1 MMFGK
6 QFKQQKWTGAYMDY
20 NGDIEDQVIDVNSL
34 PQDGCRKF
42 YTTQFLRESEEG
54 GELEVKFF
62 KKLDEQLNK
71 FNTFYKDKLDE
82 MKHEASLL
90 NKQMDAFIALRI
102 KVESPGFD
110 DSCAKKSCDT
120 GVVTTNP
127 LKSCSPSRDTPSG
140 LEDMDVGR
148 GVEMSNDFQ
157 PEKSTYEQSGRE
169 HMESTIEMDRR
180 NDYDQEESTH
190 CPEVNEINTT
200 NYGNAHQEKDNLI
213 DYNSTHEIT

>member
-1 MMFGK
+1 
-6 QFKQQKWTGAYMDY
+6 
-20 NGDIEDQVIDVNSL
+20 VIDVNSL

-71 FNTFYKDKLDE
+71 FNTFSKDKLDE

-90 NKQMDAFIALRI
+90 NKQMDAFIAWRI

-140 LEDMDVGR
+140 FRYGKIKRVICQLSCKASIWPFICWIRSKKPWRDQKNGPRMV
-148 GVEMSNDFQ
+148 VAVLSWLQ
-157 PEKSTYEQSGRE
+157 
-169 HMESTIEMDRR
+169 RR
-180 NDYDQEESTH
+180 RSYKQRIFLLAEFM
-190 CPEVNEINTT
+190 
-200 NYGNAHQEKDNLI
+200 KFLI
-213 DYNSTHEIT
+213 FLTP

>member
-1 MMFGK
+1 
-6 QFKQQKWTGAYMDY
+6 
-20 NGDIEDQVIDVNSL
+20 VIDVNAL
-34 PQDGCRKF
+34 PQGGCRKF
-42 YTTQFLRESEEG
+42 YTTQFLRESAEG

-127 LKSCSPSRDTPSG
+127 LKSCSPSR
-140 LEDMDVGR
+140 
-148 GVEMSNDFQ
+148 
-157 PEKSTYEQSGRE
+157 
-169 HMESTIEMDRR
+169 
-180 NDYDQEESTH
+180 TH
-190 CPEVNEINTT
+190 LQV
-200 NYGNAHQEKDNLI
+200 
-213 DYNSTHEIT
+213 

>member
-102 KVESPGFD
+102 KVESPG
-110 DSCAKKSCDT
+110 
-120 GVVTTNP
+120 
-127 LKSCSPSRDTPSG
+127 

-157 PEKSTYEQSGRE
+157 PEKSTYEQSGDA
-169 HMESTIEMDRR
+169 S
-180 NDYDQEESTH
+180 
-190 CPEVNEINTT
+190 
-200 NYGNAHQEKDNLI
+200 L
-213 DYNSTHEIT
+213 